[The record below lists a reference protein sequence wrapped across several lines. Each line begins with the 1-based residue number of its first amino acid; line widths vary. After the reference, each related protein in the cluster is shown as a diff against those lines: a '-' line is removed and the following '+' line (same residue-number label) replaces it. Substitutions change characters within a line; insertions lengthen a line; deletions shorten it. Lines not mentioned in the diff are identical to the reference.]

1 MYRIDNATATGSLP
15 APGPVGPTV
24 HGFFAPGVTT
34 VDGDWMNALQ
44 EELVHVITQSSGTP
58 ALSKTNRTQLKTAI
72 EAYVASGIA
81 PLQLARA
88 WIRFDGTGT
97 PSIDDSFN
105 VSSITDHGTGDY
117 TITFTNALPS
127 ANYTVAGSA
136 QYVGSVTP
144 GASVAPANTGDAV
157 EPLTTG
163 SARVAVWVDA
173 SGGPV
178 RYDSP
183 LVTITFIGG

>member
-15 APGPVGPTV
+15 APGGVGPTV
-24 HGFFAPGVTT
+24 PGFFAPGVTT
-34 VDGDWMNALQ
+34 VDGDWLNALQ
-44 EELVHVITQSSGTP
+44 EELVYAITQSPSPP
-58 ALSKTNRTQLKTAI
+58 ALSKTDRTQLKTAI
-72 EAYVASGIA
+72 EAYVTSGIA

-105 VSSITDHGTGDY
+105 VSSITDNGTGDY

-127 ANYTVAGSA
+127 TNYTVAGSA
-136 QYVGSVTP
+136 QYAGSIVL
-144 GASVAPANTGDAV
+144 GVSVAPANTSDV
-157 EPLTTG
+157 TEPLTTG